1 MNIGGHDV
9 GVCSWSL
16 EPADTA
22 DLVAQ
27 MGKLSLRHVQLAIG
41 PLVEMDERRR
51 EQELAQLREAGI
63 SVTAGMM
70 AFPGEDYASIAI
82 IRDTG
87 GFLPDKSWPER
98 RDAMKQAGKIVAQM
112 GVSLLSVHVG
122 FVPPSN
128 DNRYVAMLKRIRELA
143 AALAEVQVDL
153 LMETGQE
160 RGAEL
165 LQFLNDVAARN
176 VVVNFD
182 PANMIL
188 YGAGDP
194 IEAVRVLGRHIRHV
208 HVKDAALSKQPGVIW
223 GQEVPFGTGEVGAGR
238 FLAALKAVGYSGAL
252 AIERE
257 AGSSRLEDVRTAI
270 ESLRAAAG

>member
-16 EPADTA
+16 QPADTA

-63 SVTAGMM
+63 IVTAGMM

-128 DNRYVAMLKRIRELA
+128 DNRYVAALKRIRELA

-208 HVKDAALSKQPGVIW
+208 HVKDATLSKQPGVIW
-223 GQEVPFGTGEVGAGR
+223 GEEVPFGTGEVGAGR
-238 FLAALKAVGYSGAL
+238 FLTALKAVGYSGAL

-270 ESLRAAAG
+270 ESLRSAAG